1 MGRWKDVCRLSSI
14 SSLIFTE
21 QGPLFYV
28 RKIVPLG
35 YFLKILDLHNIF
47 SSPRKK
53 RICMNTR
60 FQNQRWSLALNSLQ
74 MKKGRYKALS
84 PCWQALGNEL
94 KYFFSFGIVWVTW
107 SELLVTLSIL
117 ESAVSVFS
125 LRSLTRERLW
135 DLSQWLIFMD
145 SSCLVVK
152 IFFYVITMILS
163 DEKTS
168 PTQLVL
174 VWPKMTWVAFIMLT
188 SYFRRF

>member
-35 YFLKILDLHNIF
+35 HFLKLLDLHNIF
-47 SSPRKK
+47 SSPRKE
-53 RICMNTR
+53 RIWMNTR
-60 FQNQRWSLALNSLQ
+60 FQNQRWSLALNCLQ

-94 KYFFSFGIVWVTW
+94 KYFFSFGIVWVTL

-125 LRSLTRERLW
+125 LRSLTRERLC

-145 SSCLVVK
+145 SSCLIVK
-152 IFFYVITMILS
+152 IFFLCHCHNS
-163 DEKTS
+163 
-168 PTQLVL
+168 
-174 VWPKMTWVAFIMLT
+174 
-188 SYFRRF
+188 FRWKD